1 MQEILNLIMKYK
13 QHIDDNKSELS
24 YLILGNIVSKK
35 LNTRTIYERNQSRIT
50 PSGFNE
56 TIVWLHNIRS
66 MHNVGSVFRTADAFG
81 IKEIILSGYTPI
93 PPRPEITKTALG
105 AEKSVKWSP
114 FLTIL
119 DANLYLKEL
128 NYLLV
133 GLEQTDSSILIN
145 NLPIQEST
153 KICLISGNEIT
164 GIDDQIIPILDH
176 IVEIPQYG
184 KKHSLNVSIATG
196 IALFSIHELYRM
208 NES

>member
-1 MQEILNLIMKYK
+1 MQEILNLIIKYK
-13 QHIDDNKSELS
+13 QDIDDNKSELS

-105 AEKSVKWSP
+105 AEKSVKWSS

>member
-1 MQEILNLIMKYK
+1 MKEINPE
-13 QHIDDNKSELS
+13 SP
-24 YLILGNIVSKK
+24 
-35 LNTRTIYERNQSRIT
+35 

-105 AEKSVKWSP
+105 AEKSVKWSS

-164 GIDDQIIPILDH
+164 GIDYQIIPILDH